1 MRKIIQIAVC
11 GDDPVLF
18 ALCDDGSVWHQEWH
32 GEHPVKW
39 VKEPDIPQD
48 KKFAARK
55 LNENEVKK

>member
-18 ALCDDGSVWHQEWH
+18 ALCDDGSVWHQEWT
-32 GEHPVKW
+32 GQHPVKW

-48 KKFAARK
+48 EEATASKSNKRRLA
-55 LNENEVKK
+55 